1 MRIGLID
8 VDGHNFPN
16 LPLMKLSAW
25 HKQNGD
31 DVEWYFP
38 FGEPYD
44 RVYKSKVFTFTSD
57 YQHPIYAKEIIG
69 GVLDTIIQMAASLC
83 HMRWSIYTLI
93 TDYTQN

>member
-31 DVEWYFP
+31 EVEWYFP
-38 FGEPYD
+38 FGQEYD
-44 RVYKSKVFTFTSD
+44 RVYKSKVFTFTPD
-57 YQHPIYAKEIIG
+57 YPHPIYAKEIIG
-69 GVLDTIIQMAASLC
+69 GALDTTIQTVGNRYR
-83 HMRWSIYTLI
+83 MRSNTSIQTMTYTR
-93 TDYTQN
+93 N